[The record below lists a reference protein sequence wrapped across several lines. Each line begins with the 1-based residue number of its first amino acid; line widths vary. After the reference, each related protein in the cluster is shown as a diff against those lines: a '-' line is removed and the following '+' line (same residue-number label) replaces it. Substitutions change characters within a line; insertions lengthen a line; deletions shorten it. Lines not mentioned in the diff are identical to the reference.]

1 MRLVAITLLAAC
13 AMVACAPTARRPA
26 LEDADTLTPIAGIPQ
41 ARYWA
46 DATPPDIEDR
56 IAKVVRQRR
65 SAGLTGMT
73 ALAMSGGADNGAF
86 GAGVM
91 NAWTE
96 RGDRPEFATVTGV
109 STGALVAPFVFL
121 GPKYDAEMKRLYGGI
136 PTDEIIRLR
145 SVFRVLPSGSVV
157 DTTPMAEIISGYIT
171 EGFLA
176 EIAAQHARGRRL
188 FVQTTNMDAQRPVLW
203 DMGAIASS
211 GAPQAEALFEDVL
224 LASASVPV
232 AFPPVFFEFRT
243 ADGERFSEMHAD
255 GGVASQITVAEGW
268 QGRIHELSGSGN
280 SATRLVALY
289 VLFNGRID
297 PEPQSVDF
305 TIPEVASRA
314 LDTMTKEQRERDL
327 ANAYSAARKRDA
339 AFRMAAIEPDFE
351 LAYSGPF
358 DVDYMTRLYNY
369 GYEKTLRGEIWQSAP
384 PQ

>member
-1 MRLVAITLLAAC
+1 MRLIAPTLLAITL
-13 AMVACAPTARRPA
+13 VACAPTVRQPA
-26 LEDADTLTPIAGIPQ
+26 SEDPGRLAPIAGIPM

-46 DATPPDIEDR
+46 DAVPPDIEAR
-56 IAKVVRQRR
+56 VAEVAGQRR
-65 SAGLTGMT
+65 AAGLTSMT

-91 NAWTE
+91 NAWTD

-136 PTDEIIRLR
+136 PADEIIQLR
-145 SVFRVLPSGSVV
+145 SVFRVLPGGSVV
-157 DTTPMAEIISGYIT
+157 DTSPLAEIISGYIT
-171 EGFLA
+171 EDFLA

-211 GAPQAEALFEDVL
+211 GAPQAEALFQDVL

-232 AFPPVFFEFRT
+232 AFPPVFFEFQS
-243 ADGERFSEMHAD
+243 ADGQRFSEMHAD

-268 QGRIHELSGSGN
+268 QGRIHELSGSGS
-280 SATRLVALY
+280 SATRLVALH
-289 VLFNGRID
+289 VVFNGRID
-297 PEPQSVDF
+297 PEPVSVDF
-305 TIPEVASRA
+305 TIPAIAARA
-314 LDTMTKEQRERDL
+314 LDTMTKDQRERDL
-327 ANAYSAARKRDA
+327 ANAYSAAKNRGA
-339 AFRMAAIEPDFE
+339 AFRMAAIESDFE

-358 DVDYMTRLYNY
+358 DIDYMTGLYEY
-369 GYEKTLRGEIWQSAP
+369 GYRKTLRGEVWRSAP
-384 PQ
+384 PR